1 MTVKKKWNETKND
14 IGMEKVKE
22 VNEFTK
28 KVIKFSTD
36 SPTVF
41 NFRKDILSR
50 YLELI
55 MIDIK

>member
-1 MTVKKKWNETKND
+1 
-14 IGMEKVKE
+14 MEKVKE